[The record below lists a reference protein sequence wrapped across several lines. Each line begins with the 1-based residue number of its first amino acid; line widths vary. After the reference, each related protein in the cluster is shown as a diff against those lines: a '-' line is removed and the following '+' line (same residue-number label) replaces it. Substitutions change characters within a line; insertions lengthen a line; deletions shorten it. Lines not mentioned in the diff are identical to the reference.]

1 MKDVSQIS
9 EFFSTFLPYPTPVSR
24 NIIRKYVDNLNDIA
38 YNVLKG
44 NEISDVEYQLLQLI
58 GRQANKVKD
67 FDPINREFVSN
78 VQKLTRWA
86 QTELIYGTDYIY
98 FNLKTLFVF
107 KIAGKTES
115 KEELLKVIKG

>member
-24 NIIRKYVDNLNDIA
+24 NIIRKHVDNLNDIA

-58 GRQANKVKD
+58 GKQANKVKD
-67 FDPINREFVSN
+67 FDHINREFVSN

-86 QTELIYGTDYIY
+86 QTELMYGTDYIY
-98 FNLKTLFVF
+98 FNLETLFMF